1 MVIFPYFPEAA
12 DLPQSSEM
20 YRLAH
25 IGLYLRT
32 CASVVGV
39 FEYVYAQ
46 WTYMIAN
53 HKQVGFR
60 LAVESIFRVF
70 RMYPTANWSAGC

>member
-1 MVIFPYFPEAA
+1 MYFDKQASSELNLAWYGDFPYFPEAA
-12 DLPQSSEM
+12 DLTQSSEM
-20 YRLAH
+20 YRFAH

-46 WTYMIAN
+46 WT
-53 HKQVGFR
+53 
-60 LAVESIFRVF
+60 
-70 RMYPTANWSAGC
+70 

>member
-12 DLPQSSEM
+12 DLPESSEM
-20 YRLAH
+20 YRFAH

-39 FEYVYAQ
+39 FEHAYAQ
-46 WTYMIAN
+46 WT
-53 HKQVGFR
+53 
-60 LAVESIFRVF
+60 
-70 RMYPTANWSAGC
+70 